1 VLRSKPLPFAG
12 FQSGRWSRHP
22 WEGSLARERAR
33 GRARGRR
40 GFTLVE
46 LIIAGIIAVIV
57 VGTIGG
63 SLQQL
68 AAARA
73 TARIRLTAHL
83 RAYSALER
91 IRREVQAVIRSD
103 NLIDTRIVI
112 EQSTVPAP
120 IEGGEMFRSTLRV
133 YTTKIAPVRNKTLEG
148 SGLEH
153 EIQFR
158 VEDDDGGSA
167 LWMRDDPV
175 PDENDEGG
183 GKADPIM
190 DGVLGI
196 FVEAFDGED
205 WFDTWDS
212 DVNGLPHALRVWV
225 FAGGDPDGEDPYEDV
240 RELMTLRTIVP
251 IDRVPPPYEPP
262 APDETGAGGD
272 GALAADPSG
281 AAGAGGALG
290 AGGAGD
296 PTAGVPLSGSGGG
309 AGGSSGGLG
318 GRGGV
323 GGRPGA
329 GGRGGPG
336 GGPARGGGGGAGGVG
351 RQGGSS

>member
-1 VLRSKPLPFAG
+1 MQPSEPLRAMVRRPVRS
-12 FQSGRWSRHP
+12 
-22 WEGSLARERAR
+22 
-33 GRARGRR
+33 RR

-46 LIIAGIIAVIV
+46 LIIAGLIAVIV
-57 VGTIGG
+57 VAMIGG

-73 TARIRLTAHL
+73 TARVRLAAHL
-83 RAYSALER
+83 RAYAALER
-91 IRREVQAVIRSD
+91 VRREVQAVIRSD
-103 NLIDTRIVI
+103 NLIDTRVVI
-112 EQSTVPAP
+112 EQATVPAP
-120 IEGGEMFRSTLRV
+120 IEGGEMFRTTLRV

-148 SGLEH
+148 SGMEH
-153 EIQFR
+153 EIQLR

-183 GKADPIM
+183 GTAEPIM
-190 DGVLGI
+190 DGVLGL
-196 FVEAFDGED
+196 FVEAFDGEE

-212 DVNGLPHALRVWV
+212 DVNGLPQALRIWV
-225 FAGGDPDGEDPYEDV
+225 FAGGDPDGEDPYEDM

-262 APDETGAGGD
+262 APDETGAGAD

-281 AAGAGGALG
+281 GAGAGGAGAGGALG

-309 AGGSSGGLG
+309 AGGGSRGLG
-318 GRGGV
+318 GRGGM

-329 GGRGGPG
+329 GGRGGAG
-336 GGPARGGGGGAGGVG
+336 GGPPRGGGGGAGGVG
-351 RQGGSS
+351 RQGGSN